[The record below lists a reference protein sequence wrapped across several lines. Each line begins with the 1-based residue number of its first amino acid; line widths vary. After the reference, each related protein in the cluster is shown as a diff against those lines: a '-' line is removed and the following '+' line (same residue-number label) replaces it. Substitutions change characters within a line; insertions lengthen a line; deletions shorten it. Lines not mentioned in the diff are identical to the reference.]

1 MSRLRAPVERPV
13 LVERYV
19 TRIGAHLTHFSHGH
33 DPMGHLFAVER
44 LARSARA
51 EWWETQRESEP
62 EHRRR

>member
-1 MSRLRAPVERPV
+1 MSRLRVPVERPV

-19 TRIGAHLTHFSHGH
+19 ARIVAHLTHLAQGH

-62 EHRRR
+62 ERRRR